1 MLRAWVFLLCLAV
14 AIAMPYTATLQGAQG
29 GHRTLVIVENMV
41 RFDIDCP
48 AVKEVTLQRCRFFML
63 FIVG

>member
-1 MLRAWVFLLCLAV
+1 VLLFCLAV

-41 RFDIDCP
+41 RFGLDSR
-48 AVKEVTLQRCRFFML
+48 AV
-63 FIVG
+63 